1 MPTYDAIVL
10 GLGGMG
16 SASAY
21 HLARRGQR
29 VLGLDAFPPGHANG
43 ASHGHSRIIREA
55 YYEAPEYVPL
65 VQRAYALWRALE
77 ETSGRAL
84 LRITGGINAGAPDS
98 RVVTGVVASARRHG
112 LAYELLSAAE
122 TAARFPGFRL
132 GDELVAVYQPN
143 SGVLD
148 PEACVRAHLDGAA
161 GAGAELRFAEPVRR
175 WAPDGEGV
183 TVRTDAA
190 TYRAGRL
197 VITAGPWAAEQ
208 LDLAARWLTV
218 RRIVNVH
225 FRSERPDRFGVDRF
239 PVFGLV
245 VPEGQYYGVPDV
257 PGQGLK
263 LGRHDGGEVC
273 TAGSVR
279 REVDP
284 EEVASLRAVLDRYLP
299 GAAGEVLS
307 TLTCLY
313 TMSPDGHFVLDRY
326 PGHPQVVYGCGF
338 SGHGFKFCSVIGE
351 TLADLAVD
359 GRTERPV
366 GFLAA
371 GRLAAAPAAATG

>member
-1 MPTYDAIVL
+1 VPAYDVIVL

-16 SASAY
+16 SATAF

-77 ETSGRAL
+77 ETSGRSL

-98 RVVTGVVASARRHG
+98 RVVAGVVASARRHG

-122 TAARFPGFRL
+122 TAQRFPGFRL
-132 GDELVAVYQPN
+132 GDDLVAVYQPN

-148 PEACVRAHLDGAA
+148 PEACVRAHLAGAAAA
-161 GAGAELRFAEPVRR
+161 GAALRYAEPVRR
-175 WAPDGEGV
+175 WTPDGGGV
-183 TVRTDAA
+183 AVSTDTAS
-190 TYRAGRL
+190 YRAGRL

-208 LDLAARWLTV
+208 LDLAGPWLTV

-225 FRSERPDRFGVDRF
+225 FRSRRPDRFGVGRC
-239 PVFGLV
+239 PVFGLA
-245 VPEGQYYGVPDV
+245 VPEGQYYGVPDI

-273 TAGSVR
+273 TARTVR

-284 EEVASLRAVLDRYLP
+284 AEVEALRAVLDRYLP
-299 GAAGEVLS
+299 GASGEVVS

-313 TMSPDGHFVLDRY
+313 SNSPDGHFLIDRY

-351 TLADLAVD
+351 VLADLVLE
-359 GRTERPV
+359 GRTAHDTD
-366 GFLAA
+366 FLAPK
-371 GRLAAAPAAATG
+371 RLAVAGSQPGG